1 MQFVS
6 DKENGGA
13 TGSNSENVIQNSNK
27 GSSSS
32 ENRKPEAKSRWTLKD
47 FDIGKPLGR
56 GKFGNVYLAREKKK
70 ANIFVH

>member
-32 ENRKPEAKSRWTLKD
+32 ENDNDTQTQVVRRCVVES
-47 FDIGKPLGR
+47 FPL
-56 GKFGNVYLAREKKK
+56 
-70 ANIFVH
+70 

>member
-6 DKENGGA
+6 DKENGGS

-32 ENRKPEAKSRWTLKD
+32 ENKVSNKK
-47 FDIGKPLGR
+47 IK
-56 GKFGNVYLAREKKK
+56 LAINSSSEYYYCYC
-70 ANIFVH
+70 